1 MFPDQKEDWLK
12 EVSDICTTTLD
23 ILNDKVE
30 TEGRISTAD
39 QVMTDLCMGYLY
51 LLSVC
56 NKEGLLE
63 PSKLQSLIDKN
74 ITIH

>member
-1 MFPDQKEDWLK
+1 MFPDQKEDWLR
-12 EVSDICTTTLD
+12 EVTDICTTTLD

-51 LLSVC
+51 LLSIC
-56 NKEGLLE
+56 NSEGLFTE
-63 PSKLQSLIDKN
+63 TKIINKN
-74 ITIH
+74 ITLH

>member
-1 MFPDQKEDWLK
+1 MFPDQKEDWLR
-12 EVSDICTTTLD
+12 EVTDICTTTLD

-51 LLSVC
+51 LLSIC
-56 NKEGLLE
+56 NSEGLFTQT
-63 PSKLQSLIDKN
+63 KTIDKN

>member
-1 MFPDQKEDWLK
+1 MFPDQKEEWLR
-12 EVSDICTTTLD
+12 EVSNICTTTLE

-51 LLSVC
+51 LLSIC
-56 NKEGLLE
+56 NSEGLFTNT
-63 PSKLQSLIDKN
+63 KIIDKN
-74 ITIH
+74 ITLH

>member
-1 MFPDQKEDWLK
+1 MFPEQKEDWLR
-12 EVSDICTTTLD
+12 EVSDICTTTLE

-51 LLSVC
+51 LLS
-56 NKEGLLE
+56 EREERL
-63 PSKLQSLIDKN
+63 SKKLNFMDKN
-74 ITIH
+74 TTLH

>member
-51 LLSVC
+51 LLSIC
-56 NKEGLLE
+56 NSEGLFTNT
-63 PSKLQSLIDKN
+63 KIIDKN
-74 ITIH
+74 ITLH

>member
-1 MFPDQKEDWLK
+1 MFPDQKENWLR
-12 EVSDICTTTLD
+12 EVTDICNTTLD

-51 LLSVC
+51 LLSIC
-56 NKEGLLE
+56 NSEGLFTNT
-63 PSKLQSLIDKN
+63 KIIDKN
-74 ITIH
+74 ITLH

>member
-1 MFPDQKEDWLK
+1 VFPDQKEDWLR
-12 EVSDICTTTLD
+12 EVTDICTTTLD

-51 LLSVC
+51 LLSIC
-56 NKEGLLE
+56 NSEGLFRNTNFT
-63 PSKLQSLIDKN
+63 DRN
-74 ITIH
+74 ITLH

>member
-1 MFPDQKEDWLK
+1 MFPDQKENWLR
-12 EVSDICTTTLD
+12 EVTAICNTTLD

-51 LLSVC
+51 LLSIC
-56 NKEGLLE
+56 NSEGLFTNA
-63 PSKLQSLIDKN
+63 KIIDKN
-74 ITIH
+74 ITLH

>member
-12 EVSDICTTTLD
+12 EVSDICTTTLE

-30 TEGRISTAD
+30 SEGRISTAD

-51 LLSVC
+51 LLSIC
-56 NKEGLLE
+56 NSEGLFTK
-63 PSKLQSLIDKN
+63 SNFIDKN
-74 ITIH
+74 RTLH

>member
-1 MFPDQKEDWLK
+1 MFPEQKENWLR
-12 EVSDICTTTLD
+12 EVSDICTTTLE

-51 LLSVC
+51 LLS
-56 NKEGLLE
+56 ERE
-63 PSKLQSLIDKN
+63 EEHSKKVNFIDKN
-74 ITIH
+74 TTIH

>member
-12 EVSDICTTTLD
+12 EVSDICTTTLE

-30 TEGRISTAD
+30 SEGRISTAD

-51 LLSVC
+51 LLSIC
-56 NKEGLLE
+56 NSEGLFTNT
-63 PSKLQSLIDKN
+63 KIIDKN
-74 ITIH
+74 ITLH

>member
-1 MFPDQKEDWLK
+1 MFPDQKEDWLR
-12 EVSDICTTTLD
+12 EVTDICTTTLD

-51 LLSVC
+51 LLSIC
-56 NKEGLLE
+56 NSEGLFTNT
-63 PSKLQSLIDKN
+63 KIINKN
-74 ITIH
+74 ITLH

>member
-1 MFPDQKEDWLK
+1 MLNMFSDQKENWLR
-12 EVSDICTTTLD
+12 EVSDICTNTLE

-51 LLSVC
+51 LLS
-56 NKEGLLE
+56 EREERL
-63 PSKLQSLIDKN
+63 SKKLNFMDKN
-74 ITIH
+74 TTLH

>member
-1 MFPDQKEDWLK
+1 MFPDQKENWLR
-12 EVSDICTTTLD
+12 EVTAICNTTLD

-30 TEGRISTAD
+30 AEGRISTAD

-51 LLSVC
+51 LLSEREERLSRKS
-56 NKEGLLE
+56 NF
-63 PSKLQSLIDKN
+63 IDKN

>member
-1 MFPDQKEDWLK
+1 MFPDQQEDWLK
-12 EVSDICTTTLD
+12 EVSDICTTTLE

-51 LLSVC
+51 LLSIC
-56 NKEGLLE
+56 NSEGIFR
-63 PSKLQSLIDKN
+63 KINFIDENK
-74 ITIH
+74 TLH

>member
-1 MFPDQKEDWLK
+1 MFPDQKENWLR
-12 EVSDICTTTLD
+12 EVTAICNTTLD

-51 LLSVC
+51 LLS
-56 NKEGLLE
+56 EREERL
-63 PSKLQSLIDKN
+63 SKKSNFIDKN
-74 ITIH
+74 RTLH

>member
-1 MFPDQKEDWLK
+1 MFPEPKEDWLR
-12 EVSDICTTTLD
+12 EVSDICTTTLE

-51 LLSVC
+51 LLSIC
-56 NKEGLLE
+56 NSEGIFR
-63 PSKLQSLIDKN
+63 KINFIDENK
-74 ITIH
+74 TLH

>member
-1 MFPDQKEDWLK
+1 MFPDQKEDWLR

-51 LLSVC
+51 LLSIC
-56 NKEGLLE
+56 NSEGLFT
-63 PSKLQSLIDKN
+63 KIIDKN
-74 ITIH
+74 ITLH

>member
-1 MFPDQKEDWLK
+1 MFPDQKEDWLR
-12 EVSDICTTTLD
+12 EVTDICTTTLD

-51 LLSVC
+51 LLSIC
-56 NKEGLLE
+56 NSEGLFRNTNFT
-63 PSKLQSLIDKN
+63 DRN
-74 ITIH
+74 ITLH

>member
-1 MFPDQKEDWLK
+1 MFPDQKEDWLR
-12 EVSDICTTTLD
+12 EVSDICTTTLE

-51 LLSVC
+51 LLSIC
-56 NKEGLLE
+56 NSEGLFRNTNFT
-63 PSKLQSLIDKN
+63 DRN
-74 ITIH
+74 ITLH

>member
-12 EVSDICTTTLD
+12 EVSDICTTTLE

-30 TEGRISTAD
+30 SEGRISTAD

-51 LLSVC
+51 LLSIR
-56 NKEGLLE
+56 NSEGLFTK
-63 PSKLQSLIDKN
+63 SNFIDKN
-74 ITIH
+74 RTLH

>member
-1 MFPDQKEDWLK
+1 MFPDQKENWLR
-12 EVSDICTTTLD
+12 EVTDICTTTLD

-51 LLSVC
+51 LLSIC
-56 NKEGLLE
+56 NSEGLFTE
-63 PSKLQSLIDKN
+63 TKIIDKN
-74 ITIH
+74 ITLH

>member
-1 MFPDQKEDWLK
+1 MFPEQKEDWLR
-12 EVSDICTTTLD
+12 EVSDICTTTLE

-51 LLSVC
+51 LLSIC
-56 NKEGLLE
+56 NSEGLFTNA
-63 PSKLQSLIDKN
+63 KIIDKN
-74 ITIH
+74 ITLH

>member
-12 EVSDICTTTLD
+12 EVSDICTTTLE

-30 TEGRISTAD
+30 SEGRISTAD

-51 LLSVC
+51 LLS
-56 NKEGLLE
+56 EREERL
-63 PSKLQSLIDKN
+63 SKKSNFIDKN
-74 ITIH
+74 RTLH

>member
-1 MFPDQKEDWLK
+1 MFPDQKEDWLR
-12 EVSDICTTTLD
+12 EVTDICTTTLE

-51 LLSVC
+51 LLSIC
-56 NKEGLLE
+56 NSEGLFTE
-63 PSKLQSLIDKN
+63 TDLIDKD
-74 ITIH
+74 ITLH

>member
-1 MFPDQKEDWLK
+1 MFPEQKEDWLR
-12 EVSDICTTTLD
+12 EVSDICTTTLE

-51 LLSVC
+51 LLSIC
-56 NKEGLLE
+56 NSEGLFTNT
-63 PSKLQSLIDKN
+63 KIIDKN
-74 ITIH
+74 ITLH

>member
-12 EVSDICTTTLD
+12 EVSDICTTTLE

-30 TEGRISTAD
+30 SEGRISTAD

-51 LLSVC
+51 LLS
-56 NKEGLLE
+56 EREERL
-63 PSKLQSLIDKN
+63 SKKLNFMDKN
-74 ITIH
+74 TTLH

>member
-1 MFPDQKEDWLK
+1 MFPDQKEDWLR
-12 EVSDICTTTLD
+12 EVSDICTTTLE

-51 LLSVC
+51 LLSIC
-56 NKEGLLE
+56 NSEGLFTNT
-63 PSKLQSLIDKN
+63 KIIDKN
-74 ITIH
+74 ITLH

>member
-1 MFPDQKEDWLK
+1 MFPDQKEDWLR
-12 EVSDICTTTLD
+12 EVTDICTTTLD

-51 LLSVC
+51 LLSIC
-56 NKEGLLE
+56 NSEGLFTNT
-63 PSKLQSLIDKN
+63 KLIDKN
-74 ITIH
+74 ITLH

>member
-1 MFPDQKEDWLK
+1 MFPDQKENWLR
-12 EVSDICTTTLD
+12 EVSDICTTTLE

-51 LLSVC
+51 LLS
-56 NKEGLLE
+56 EREERL
-63 PSKLQSLIDKN
+63 SKKLNFMDKN
-74 ITIH
+74 TTLH

>member
-1 MFPDQKEDWLK
+1 MFPDQKEDWLR
-12 EVSDICTTTLD
+12 EVTDICTTTLD

-51 LLSVC
+51 LLSIC
-56 NKEGLLE
+56 NSEGLFT
-63 PSKLQSLIDKN
+63 KIIDKN
-74 ITIH
+74 ITLH

>member
-1 MFPDQKEDWLK
+1 MFPDQQEDWLK

-51 LLSVC
+51 LLSIC
-56 NKEGLLE
+56 NSEGLFTNT
-63 PSKLQSLIDKN
+63 KIIDKN
-74 ITIH
+74 ITLH